1 MSFAH
6 IDCDLYISNVTT
18 LKHISP
24 HLQTGTLLLFAE
36 YFNYPGWK
44 LYEHKAW
51 SEFCQANGTRYSYI
65 GLTALDG
72 RVLVRID

>member
-1 MSFAH
+1 VSFAH